1 MSEIRKK
8 IATHPDA
15 GLHAIRHTFP
25 TEAGK
30 YTDPFT
36 LQYVA
41 KHDNIETTMR
51 YVHPQANT
59 VQSCLADWADPVL
72 DNGEA
77 RSERSVQHPV
87 QDRKGCSGKCHKW
100 LSK

>member
-15 GLHAIRHTFP
+15 GLHAIPHTFL

-41 KHDNIETTMR
+41 GHDNIEATMR
-51 YVHPQANT
+51 YVHPQANA
-59 VQSCLADWADPVL
+59 VQKLFARLADRRAI
-72 DNGEA
+72 
-77 RSERSVQHPV
+77 RERP
-87 QDRKGCSGKCHKW
+87 DAKGRCKSGAGPKC
-100 LSK
+100 LRRRMS